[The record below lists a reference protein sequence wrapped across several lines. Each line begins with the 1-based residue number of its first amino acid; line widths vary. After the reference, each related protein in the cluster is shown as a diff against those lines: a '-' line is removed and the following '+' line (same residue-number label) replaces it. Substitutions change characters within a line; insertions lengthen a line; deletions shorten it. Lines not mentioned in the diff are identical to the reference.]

1 MQVIK
6 KILFLLLAM
15 VIIITSYTA
24 CGFSIEADDANRLL
38 SGEIDRIMS
47 GAIEGMDFNELD
59 LQYKGSRLADWYN
72 HTAEQWYIKPSE
84 SESYTFKSNLEEI
97 RVVEKSLREAE
108 LECEFSYQYT
118 RTIKAGGY
126 ENMYE
131 IGKGEI
137 LKAAFRVGCTGGRM
151 VILDINPI
159 GFS

>member
-1 MQVIK
+1 MQAIK

-24 CGFSIEADDANRLL
+24 CGFSIETDEVNRLL

-47 GAIEGMDFNELD
+47 GAIEGMDINELD

-72 HTAEQWYIKPSE
+72 HTAKQWYIKPSE
-84 SESYTFKSNLEEI
+84 SESYTFNSNLEGI

-118 RTIKAGGY
+118 RTIKTGGY
-126 ENMYE
+126 EGMYE

-137 LKAAFRVGCTGGRM
+137 LKAVFRVGYKHGKM
-151 VILDINPI
+151 VILDIDPI